1 MDDLRIA
8 FIGFRHAHIHS
19 LYERALATPGLRV
32 VGACEEHDDTR
43 RELAG
48 SSIQITHREAD
59 LLLDEVECDAVAV
72 GDVYAL
78 RGGRLIAALERGRHV
93 IADKPLCT
101 RLEEVERIGAL
112 ADGGLEVGCMLTMRD
127 AAGPRAVRDLIREGA
142 IGEVHAVQ
150 FGGQHPLMLG
160 SRPAWYF
167 EPGQHGGTIN
177 DIGIHAIDG
186 IPFIT
191 GLCFTR
197 LEAARCWNAFAP
209 ETPHFHDGAQMLLT
223 MDNGC
228 GVVGDVSYFAPD
240 GPGYALPY
248 YWRMTFWGREGV
260 LETATNDDHLELAP
274 AKGTQVER
282 RPLPPGNSGGYLD
295 AFLKGI
301 RGDSRE
307 EGELTTEQ
315 VLASSEMALRVQAA
329 ADEGERGVE
338 VGALAS

>member
-1 MDDLRIA
+1 
-8 FIGFRHAHIHS
+8 
-19 LYERALATPGLRV
+19 
-32 VGACEEHDDTR
+32 
-43 RELAG
+43 
-48 SSIQITHREAD
+48 
-59 LLLDEVECDAVAV
+59 
-72 GDVYAL
+72 
-78 RGGRLIAALERGRHV
+78 
-93 IADKPLCT
+93 
-101 RLEEVERIGAL
+101 
-112 ADGGLEVGCMLTMRD
+112 MRD
-127 AAGPRAVRDLIREGA
+127 AAGPRAVRGLIRQGT
-142 IGEVHAVQ
+142 IGEIHAVQ

-191 GLCFTR
+191 GLRFTR

-209 ETPHFHDGAQMLLT
+209 ETPHFNDGAQMLLT

-274 AKGTQVER
+274 AKGSKVER
-282 RPLPPGNSGGYLD
+282 RRLPPGNSGGYLD

-301 RGDSRE
+301 RGESRE

-329 ADEGERGVE
+329 ADGGERGMT
-338 VGALAS
+338 L